1 MFGNCTNDLHWVLT
15 QEIKKLMLS
24 YNSLATGHYTQT
36 VHTVCNVSKYFK
48 VNKLE
53 KLMIILN
60 LYSRAAGIWR
70 TNQKLI

>member
-1 MFGNCTNDLHWVLT
+1 
-15 QEIKKLMLS
+15 MLDRALRRVA
-24 YNSLATGHYTQT
+24 NGHTEALETIYTQT

-60 LYSRAAGIWR
+60 LYSRAAGI
-70 TNQKLI
+70 